1 MKMVIMIYDMFLKE
15 KSAQNHTESIVS
27 LLEMLM
33 HLIEE
38 KDIDP
43 NVFQLQSNGFKLE
56 SIDNHGYAINGIF
69 KKKYYKKE
77 IQIPF
82 YKINEDILEQL
93 EFLAEGYNTY
103 LLEDRNMSI
112 KHNIDKIEANDFID
126 LNSNEIN
133 WEKVYNTRSYA
144 QVALNT
150 TVELL
155 CTKLNEQL

>member
-1 MKMVIMIYDMFLKE
+1 MVIMIYGMFLKE

-69 KKKYYKKE
+69 KKKNCKKE